1 MKKTFMLKYI
11 TSIIFFIFFNTFQ
24 YSQIELSDST
34 EVKSIYGLKIGID
47 LSKQIRMLTESNYKG
62 LVINTDYK
70 LFDKFF
76 IASEFGQEKKYTK
89 NEILDFETKGSFF
102 KIGGNYNLYK
112 NRPGLNNEIYVGFRF
127 GIGKFNHKLNSFKIY
142 NLDNYWDQKTVSNI
156 TEFKNLTANWFE
168 LVLGFNAEIKRNVF
182 MGLSLRL
189 NRLLKNTKP
198 ENFNNLYIPGF
209 NKVTENNNFGV
220 GMTYS
225 INYQI
230 PFFKKNN

>member
-11 TSIIFFIFFNTFQ
+11 ISTIFFIFFNTFH

-112 NRPGLNNEIYVGFRF
+112 NRPGLNNEIYIGFRF

-142 NLDNYWDQKTVSNI
+142 NLDNYWDQKTVNNI

-220 GMTYS
+220 GITYS

>member
-1 MKKTFMLKYI
+1 
-11 TSIIFFIFFNTFQ
+11 
-24 YSQIELSDST
+24 
-34 EVKSIYGLKIGID
+34 
-47 LSKQIRMLTESNYKG
+47 MLTESNYKG

-70 LFDKFF
+70 LSDKFF

-89 NEILDFETKGSFF
+89 NEILDFETKGSFL

-112 NRPGLNNEIYVGFRF
+112 NRPGLNNEIYIGFRL

-142 NLDNYWDQKTVSNI
+142 NLDNYWDQKTVNNI

-182 MGLSLRL
+182 MGISLRL

-198 ENFNNLYIPGF
+198 DNFNNLYIPGF

-220 GMTYS
+220 GITYS